1 MAEIKRSKE
10 AVELYKKAGDALRID
25 DYEKAAA
32 LYGEILKLLPN
43 DDDCFPDPVWVTRAK
58 TKGGI
63 YFDLSVCY
71 QGLDQPEKA
80 LDNIN
85 KAISITGEASSAICG
100 YYGKRA
106 YIYFALGEFEKARAD
121 VEKDLKNTEAKHIA
135 LKYYT
140 FGEEAEK
147 QTGNKREAAVYLKKA
162 IEHGGDFAEKAKKLL
177 AEWGM

>member
-1 MAEIKRSKE
+1 MAEIKQAKE

-43 DDDCFPDPVWVTRAK
+43 DDDYFPDPTWGDAK

-63 YFDLSVCY
+63 YFDLCVCY

-85 KAISITGEASSAICG
+85 KAISISGEADSMIRG
-100 YYGKRA
+100 FYGKRA
-106 YIYFALGEFEKARAD
+106 YVYLALGEFEKASAD
-121 VEKDLKNTEAKHIA
+121 KEKDLKNTEAKHIA
-135 LKYYT
+135 LKYYS
-140 FGEEAEK
+140 FGEEAEE

-162 IEHGGDFAEKAKKLL
+162 IEHGGDWAEKAKKKL